1 MNKADDL
8 SPLRAI
14 EICWEETF
22 PDLEFLPDIAWFETG
37 ADSLKSTLFILHLE
51 QKLGIG
57 IPLDN
62 LTRETTPRELAA
74 AIEQKLHPETVEAT
88 DSGATPVFLLP
99 GLLGDEPRLVAFR
112 HALPAN
118 IRFRVLDLPDIERT
132 SRELASIPLTAAILK
147 EVIEDQQP
155 KGPVTLAG
163 YSVGGILAYEIASQ
177 LRASGREVA
186 MLCLLDPFLRIRADK
201 PLIQEGTAASPM
213 LFARPT
219 SPLKGGIKAQMEK
232 LGFTF
237 PLLFGRFES
246 ARRHLV
252 KHAREL
258 PVETLYWRR
267 QRLIGRLRWLARRRW
282 RPAPIDV
289 PALLFSSDE
298 AEDHFDVD
306 EWARLLPRL
315 ERVHVGGTHLG
326 LFEAAP
332 MAEITPAI
340 VRRIET

>member
-1 MNKADDL
+1 MNKVDEL

-14 EICWEETF
+14 EICWKETF

-37 ADSLKSTLFILHLE
+37 ADSLKSTLFMLHLE

-74 AIEQKLHPETVEAT
+74 AIEQKLQPETIVAT
-88 DSGATPVFLLP
+88 DSGAAPVFLLP

-112 HALPAN
+112 QAFPAN
-118 IRFRVLDLPDIERT
+118 IRFRVLDLPDMERT
-132 SRELASIPLTAAILK
+132 SNVLASIPLTAAILK
-147 EVIEDQQP
+147 DVIVSQQP
-155 KGPVTLAG
+155 EGPVRLAG

-201 PLIQEGTAASPM
+201 PLIQEGAAASPI

-219 SPLKGGIKAQMEK
+219 SPLNGGIKAQLEK
-232 LGFTF
+232 LGFAL

-252 KHAREL
+252 KHALEL
-258 PVETLYWRR
+258 PIETLYWRR
-267 QRLIGRLRWLARRRW
+267 QRLIGRLRWLALRRW
-282 RPAPIDV
+282 RPAPLDV
-289 PALLFSSDE
+289 PALLISSDE
-298 AEDHFDVD
+298 AEDHFDVGD
-306 EWARLLPRL
+306 WARLLPRL
-315 ERVHVGGTHLG
+315 QRVHVGGTHLG
-326 LFEAAP
+326 LFEPAP
-332 MAEITPAI
+332 LAQITPARI
-340 VRRIET
+340 RRLEA